1 MELNIAISPSEKEV
15 AKIIGKDNWANL
27 ITEKTKNQPTKCF
40 FCDYPQM
47 EENFERINLSPKL
60 RHHIMPFSNEIDI
73 KKDFNKLDIVIVCDA
88 CHAIQHFDNAVK
100 NNWIKLVNSSFDQVD
115 LVKACR
121 WGNKI
126 VNAYIT
132 GGYKVEKNIFPLKKT
147 PESYLSEIMDS
158 NLNVNKK
165 IKVIFTKNFDWSNC
179 R

>member
-115 LVKACR
+115 LKSLQV
-121 WGNKI
+121 G
-126 VNAYIT
+126 
-132 GGYKVEKNIFPLKKT
+132 
-147 PESYLSEIMDS
+147 
-158 NLNVNKK
+158 
-165 IKVIFTKNFDWSNC
+165 
-179 R
+179 